1 MSHVFR
7 DLLKKVGSGQ
17 HTSEVLSRHEAAEA
31 ARLMLTQT
39 ATPAQI
45 GAFMIA
51 HRIKRPH
58 PQELAGFLDA
68 YREYGPSVYPVQA
81 DYAPMVFG
89 LPYDGRSRTAP
100 AQPLVALMLSAMG
113 CPVVLHGGQRMPT
126 KYGIPLIEI
135 WQALGIDW
143 AGLSLTAVQAIFE
156 QTKVGYLHLP
166 DQFSGAQSLVPYREQ
181 IGKRPP
187 QATLELMWCP
197 YAGACQMIV
206 GYVHPPTEQLAQGT
220 LTAVGVPNFTTVK
233 GLEGSSDLPRARAA
247 IIGVHTAEGEERL
260 VLHAR
265 DYGLGASSETPLGA
279 EADYLKQLQR
289 TLYGDETALVP
300 IALWNGGFYLWR
312 SGVVQSLEQGIDQAR
327 QLLAS
332 DRLSQQLTAIQTA
345 IAQFRTQPP
354 LPRSHESEIE
364 TCMS

>member
-1 MSHVFR
+1 MSQAFR

-17 HTSEVLSRHEAAEA
+17 HTSEVLSRSEAAEA
-31 ARLMLTQT
+31 ARLMLTET

-68 YREYGPSVYPVQA
+68 YSQYGPTLHSINA
-81 DYAPMVFG
+81 DYPAMVFG

-100 AQPLVALMLSAMG
+100 AQPLVALMLAAMG

-135 WQALGIDW
+135 WQALGLDW
-143 AGLSLTAVQAIFE
+143 TGLSLSAVQAIFQ
-156 QTKVGYLHLP
+156 QTRLGYLHLP
-166 DQFSGAQSLVPYREQ
+166 DQFAGAQSLVPYREQ

-197 YAGACQMIV
+197 YADACQMVV
-206 GYVHPPTEQLAQGT
+206 GYVHPPTEGLAQGT

-247 IIGVHTAEGEERL
+247 IIGIHTPDGEERL

-265 DYGLGASSETPLGA
+265 DYGLGASSETPLGD
-279 EADYLKQLQR
+279 EADYLARLHR
-289 TLYGDETALVP
+289 TLQGDSTELLPV
-300 IALWNGGFYLWR
+300 ALWNGGFYLWR
-312 SGVVQSLEQGIDQAR
+312 SGIVTSLEQGIEQA
-327 QLLAS
+327 QALLNS
-332 DRLSQQLTAIQTA
+332 DRLTQHLSDIRAA
-345 IAQFRTQPP
+345 IAQSRQRQP
-354 LPRSHESEIE
+354 LPL
-364 TCMS
+364 